1 MLLAQILTVIL
12 IAGIILSLY
21 FFLKVKKINLSRFQL
36 ILSSALAIIFFF
48 RFMLGRMA
56 IKDIIALSTTAVSGE
71 FLSFM
76 SLALNWMLISVVLLV
91 VLYPFFKS
99 SKMTVLIKYYS
110 LIVALLSLGFIV
122 PLTQGVV
129 GAEAYSVFSLRSLL
143 LAFELGIIISYAFIV
158 FLENGLF
165 KVKKQDCKAFL
176 YIIPAILAVIPTYAL
191 QGLFGLYPSGIKLK
205 DFSSLHRIILY
216 ISILL
221 PIGIY
226 FVMRKKDLRQIKLV
240 LLFYALGGLLNF
252 SEAHTFLDFMNVNSL
267 PIHLCHTAMYIVP
280 LCLIFKL
287 EKVFYFTYFINVF
300 GAFIALTIPNYSD
313 ASNLFS
319 ASILEFSVNHF
330 QAFFMPILMVM
341 LGLYNRPKFKHF
353 KYSMIGFAL
362 YFVFVVI
369 CNSWFSNYG
378 TVDYFFTNSNFVAE
392 KLGKWAEDLLNITA
406 SFSIG
411 DYLHFVF
418 YPVYQILFFLTYV
431 GIGAMVWFLYEAM
444 YNLEDL
450 LVEMSGKKRKIKA
463 DALALSVALAGRPKG
478 EPMNKDAGISLVIK
492 DFSKRYGKSEVYA
505 VKDANLDIHA
515 GEIFGFLGHN
525 GAGKST
531 IIKSVVGIQPI
542 TSGSIEVCGYD
553 VEKQPM
559 QAKMQIG
566 FVPDSYAL
574 YEKLTGRQ
582 YINYIADL
590 FDVNLEMRNNLIKKY
605 VNLFELTDA
614 FDNQIKT
621 YSHGMKQKITILSA
635 LVHNPKIWILDEPLT
650 GLDPHS
656 IFQVKECMKQHAKEG
671 NIVFFSSH
679 IIDVV
684 ENVCDRIAIIKRGK
698 ILTSE
703 SVKEILKKGS
713 LEDFYL
719 KTTNTKVRVSVVKED
734 KEANTKNKKVL
745 KKQVP
750 KNKKLKET
758 K

>member
-12 IAGIILSLY
+12 VAIVVFGLY
-21 FFLKVKKINLSRFQL
+21 FFLKTKKKSLNRFLIVLSYL
-36 ILSSALAIIFFF
+36 LAVIFFL

-56 IKDIIALSTTAVSGE
+56 IKDIFELSTSAVSGE

-76 SLALNWMLISVVLLV
+76 SLMLNWILISVVLLV

-99 SKMTVLIKYYS
+99 PKMTVLVKYYA
-110 LIVALLSLGFIV
+110 LIIGLLSLGFIST
-122 PLTQGVV
+122 LTQGVV
-129 GAEAYSVFSLRSLL
+129 GATAYTTFSLRTFLIS
-143 LAFELGIIISYAFIV
+143 FELGIIISYAFIV
-158 FLENGLF
+158 FLENKLF
-165 KVKKQDCKAFL
+165 KVEKNNLVAFL
-176 YIIPAILAVIPTYAL
+176 YIIPAIFAVIPTYAL
-191 QGLFGLYPSGIKLK
+191 QGLFGNYPSGIKLK
-205 DFSSLHRIILY
+205 EFTSLHRVIIYL
-216 ISILL
+216 SILV
-221 PIGIY
+221 PISIY

-240 LLFYALGGLLNF
+240 LLFYALGGLINF
-252 SEAHTFLDFMNVNSL
+252 SESHVFMDFLNVGSL
-267 PIHLCHTAMYIVP
+267 PIHLCHTAMYIIP
-280 LCLIFKL
+280 LCLIFNL

-300 GAFIALTIPNYSD
+300 GAFIALTIPSYSD

-319 ASILEFSVNHF
+319 SSILEFFVNHF

-341 LGLYNRPKFKHF
+341 LGLYKRPKWKHF
-353 KYSMIGFAL
+353 KYSMIGFAF
-362 YFVFVVI
+362 YFIFVVI

-378 TVDYFFTNSNFVAE
+378 TVDYFFTNSNYVAE
-392 KLGKWAEDLLNITA
+392 KLGKWAEDLLDITA

-411 DYLHFVF
+411 DLQFVF
-418 YPVYQILFFLTYV
+418 YPVYQALFFITYV

-450 LVEMSGKKRKIKA
+450 LLEMGVKKKKIKA

-590 FDVNLEMRNNLIKKY
+590 FDVSLEMRNNLIKKY

-684 ENVCDRIAIIKRGK
+684 ENVCDRIAIIKKGK
-698 ILTSE
+698 ILTTE
-703 SVKEILKKGS
+703 NVKDILKRSS
-713 LEDFYL
+713 LEDYYL
-719 KTTNTKVRVSVVKED
+719 KTTSTNVRVSVVKEYQTL
-734 KEANTKNKKVL
+734 ATQNKKSL
-745 KKQVP
+745 KKQLS
-750 KNKKLKET
+750 KNKRLKEI